1 MNPLERKQSLI
12 AALDSVP
19 TPPKGPVDRLPLWL
33 DGRDIGTCYAHMT
46 PRGMVVIAELEPTTG
61 AMYIPVSEWHE
72 GEGDPR

>member
-12 AALDSVP
+12 SSLTSVP

-61 AMYIPVSEWHE
+61 AIYIPVPERHE
-72 GEGDPR
+72 EDDDG